1 MTKPTILV
9 IDDSPL
15 IRAQLK
21 QLFTRMD
28 CQVVAEAGSGDQL
41 LSLYEQHRPT
51 LVTLDIVMPGKDGV
65 TALLE
70 LMSAH
75 PEARVVMCT
84 SLTTRDKILAC
95 QRAGVVQYL
104 LKPFELGRAEQI
116 FRHALSAQLR
126 PVAAATSEVS
136 RVTRS

>member
-1 MTKPTILV
+1 MTKPTVLV
-9 IDDSPL
+9 IDDSAL

-21 QLFTRMD
+21 QLFNKME
-28 CQVVAEAGSGDQL
+28 CQVVAEAASGDFL

-51 LVTLDIVMPGKDGV
+51 LVTLDIVMPGKDGL

-70 LMSAH
+70 LMQVH

-95 QRAGVVQYL
+95 QKAGVMQYL
-104 LKPFELGRAEQI
+104 LKPFDPVRAEQI
-116 FRHALSAQLR
+116 FRFALAQPRKPDAPEAARATR
-126 PVAAATSEVS
+126 P
-136 RVTRS
+136 